1 MAKEVFWKED
11 WPQIIAK
18 QESVLRYENFNRDMA
33 FELGMTIRDLALNKY
48 KKGCAIRIIED
59 GVVIFA
65 LKLDG
70 TYEEND
76 WWMNRK
82 LAVTRM
88 TGTSSLRAY
97 VDAKSGLRE
106 AEWEARDDN
115 FAACG
120 GCIPVFRTDGKAP
133 IYHVMVSGLLHEE
146 DHQIIADAM
155 SLQLGV
161 EAPSILA

>member
-18 QESVLRYENFNRDMA
+18 QESVLRYEHFNRDMA

-97 VDAKSGLRE
+97 VDAKSGLR
-106 AEWEARDDN
+106 RQLCCLRRLHPRIPHRRQGTHLPCN
-115 FAACG
+115 GIGPAA
-120 GCIPVFRTDGKAP
+120 
-133 IYHVMVSGLLHEE
+133 
-146 DHQIIADAM
+146 
-155 SLQLGV
+155 
-161 EAPSILA
+161 